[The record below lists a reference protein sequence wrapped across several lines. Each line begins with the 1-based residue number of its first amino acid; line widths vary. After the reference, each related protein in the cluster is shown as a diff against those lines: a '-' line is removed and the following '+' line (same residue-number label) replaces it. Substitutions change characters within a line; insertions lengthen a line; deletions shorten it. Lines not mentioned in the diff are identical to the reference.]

1 MGSIPIRH
9 PILRSPSGKAAGFGP
24 AIRGFESYSQNQL
37 GWSNGKM
44 QVSKTLRWGFK
55 SLTLRQV
62 LLAQWNRAVG
72 YEPMCREFESLKGRL
87 TNSQKFVTI

>member
-1 MGSIPIRH
+1 M
-9 PILRSPSGKAAGFGP
+9 GFGP
-24 AIRGFESYSQNQL
+24 TIRGFESYPQNQL

-62 LLAQWNRAVG
+62 LLTQWTRVLR
-72 YEPMCREFESLKGRL
+72 YERRSREFKSLKGRL
-87 TNSQKFVTI
+87 TDSYESVTI

>member
-1 MGSIPIRH
+1 MVRQEIVVLYMRVRFPHGTP
-9 PILRSPSGKAAGFGP
+9 
-24 AIRGFESYSQNQL
+24 L

-44 QVSKTLRWGFK
+44 QVSKTLRWGFE

-87 TNSQKFVTI
+87 TDSCESVTI